1 MPASVLGIRA
11 RRSHSFLARA
21 SPKSSGRRR
30 GRSTHQPTNQPT
42 NLPTYLPTYLLFT
55 RALPNATHPPSSEP
69 QFYTFTYDVVNA
81 KKQGYDLN
89 SLKLEEIF
97 KGGGEERTPMESAVL
112 SQAMR
117 IVFLAIVASEK

>member
-1 MPASVLGIRA
+1 M
-11 RRSHSFLARA
+11 
-21 SPKSSGRRR
+21 
-30 GRSTHQPTNQPT
+30 
-42 NLPTYLPTYLLFT
+42 
-55 RALPNATHPPSSEP
+55 
-69 QFYTFTYDVVNA
+69 VNA

>member
-1 MPASVLGIRA
+1 MRHPDRA
-11 RRSHSFLARA
+11 TTPTPLAARA
-21 SPKSSGRRR
+21 
-30 GRSTHQPTNQPT
+30 H
-42 NLPTYLPTYLLFT
+42 L
-55 RALPNATHPPSSEP
+55 APPPPRTP

-89 SLKLEEIF
+89 SLKLEEVF